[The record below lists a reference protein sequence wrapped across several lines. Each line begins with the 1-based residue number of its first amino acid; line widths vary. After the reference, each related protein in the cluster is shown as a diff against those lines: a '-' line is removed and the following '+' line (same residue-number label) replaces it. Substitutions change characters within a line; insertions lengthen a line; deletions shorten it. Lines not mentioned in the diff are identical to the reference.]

1 MVSMIT
7 YTPAAQ
13 SQVVIPV
20 GLGISLGSMVLS
32 GIGSRHQNRNIRTKN
47 RAIDEYNRGTKLLD
61 KEEYQEAL
69 AAFSE
74 ALKIDPNMAEAH
86 WNSAIAY
93 KKLENYDRCLSESL
107 AVLDKRH
114 KDAQAL
120 FMAADACQ
128 HLHKFVEADQY
139 YQQYLEMDR
148 SGNNAEIA
156 SRAVAIIENN
166 FLNEPVGDYLADA
179 TREGPA
185 SWRYFNMPLKVF
197 IKEDATVNGYMPEF
211 SKALKDS
218 FAEWEDVSDGKISFA
233 YTDDESEAQIVCAWT
248 GDKMQLGGTR
258 ELGLTHTM
266 RKDSQI
272 LSARIDLYTL
282 LDRKGLK
289 KEEIVSEAQEVDLHE
304 IGHALGLEHSSKP
317 YDTMYFE
324 TTPDGLEFAL
334 TQRDKQTILAL
345 YSNSSRSA
353 SSSSGGQT
361 RGSSLSSMDK
371 PAVANQL

>member
-1 MVSMIT
+1 
-7 YTPAAQ
+7 
-13 SQVVIPV
+13 
-20 GLGISLGSMVLS
+20 
-32 GIGSRHQNRNIRTKN
+32 
-47 RAIDEYNRGTKLLD
+47 
-61 KEEYQEAL
+61 
-69 AAFSE
+69 
-74 ALKIDPNMAEAH
+74 
-86 WNSAIAY
+86 
-93 KKLENYDRCLSESL
+93 
-107 AVLDKRH
+107 
-114 KDAQAL
+114 
-120 FMAADACQ
+120 
-128 HLHKFVEADQY
+128 
-139 YQQYLEMDR
+139 
-148 SGNNAEIA
+148 
-156 SRAVAIIENN
+156 
-166 FLNEPVGDYLADA
+166 
-179 TREGPA
+179 
-185 SWRYFNMPLKVF
+185 
-197 IKEDATVNGYMPEF
+197 
-211 SKALKDS
+211 
-218 FAEWEDVSDGKISFA
+218 
-233 YTDDESEAQIVCAWT
+233 
-248 GDKMQLGGTR
+248 
-258 ELGLTHTM
+258 M